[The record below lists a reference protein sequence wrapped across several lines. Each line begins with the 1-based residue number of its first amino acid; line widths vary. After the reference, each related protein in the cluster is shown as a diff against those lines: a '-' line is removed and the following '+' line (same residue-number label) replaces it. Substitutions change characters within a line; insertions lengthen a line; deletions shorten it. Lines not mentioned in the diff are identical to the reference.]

1 MNTELYKKRE
11 PDQIDLIQECH
22 KVLFKHGLGKQS
34 ESVFLT
40 DPDIVQALEIHA
52 EGQRYFVNRFWL
64 LQLMSLVDVNTMN
77 ERWCLVP
84 NGEIK
89 DWLRLFED
97 TIVPT
102 LITHQ
107 LPKTLS

>member
-11 PDQIDLIQECH
+11 SGEIDLIQECI
-22 KVLFKHGLGKQS
+22 KILFKHGLGKKGQ
-34 ESVFLT
+34 EVFLT
-40 DPDIVQALEIHA
+40 DPEIVQALDLHA

-64 LQLMSLVDVNTMN
+64 LQLMSLVDVNTMSQ
-77 ERWCLVP
+77 RWCLVP
-84 NGEIK
+84 NGDIK

-97 TIVPT
+97 SIVPT
-102 LITHQ
+102 LVAHQ